1 MSPAAATAAATAA
14 QGRVRALGLDP
25 ARLPRHLAV
34 IMDGNGRWAVRRGWQ
49 RVRGHEKGVDAVRT
63 ISTECSRLGLRW
75 LSLYAFSSEN
85 WSRPDHEVDFLM
97 GLLVEFMDRELPTI
111 MENDIRFRAI
121 GQIDR
126 LPVAVR
132 ERILR
137 NTEVSCNNRG
147 MTMTLAL
154 SYGGR
159 DEIVDA
165 CRRLAA
171 EVAAGR
177 LHPDAIDARQ
187 VGAAMY
193 DPEAPD
199 VDLLVRTAAE
209 QRVSNFLVWQAVY
222 AEYVSLAPLWPD
234 FQASDLHAALA
245 EYQQRERRFG
255 KVAEPRPG

>member
-1 MSPAAATAAATAA
+1 VSATCTGAARE
-14 QGRVRALGLDP
+14 RVLALGLDP
-25 ARLPRHLAV
+25 GRLPRHLAV

-49 RVRGHEKGVDAVRT
+49 RVRGHERGVDAVRT

-85 WSRPDHEVDFLM
+85 WSRPDHEIDFLM

-111 MENDIRFRAI
+111 MDNGIRFRAI
-121 GQIDR
+121 GELHR
-126 LPVAVR
+126 LPAAVR
-132 ERILR
+132 ERIER
-137 NTEVSCNNRG
+137 NTAVSRENTG
-147 MTMTLAL
+147 LTLTLAL

-159 DEIVDA
+159 DEIVAA
-165 CRRLAA
+165 CRRLAV

-177 LHPDAIDARQ
+177 LRPEDIDAGRI
-187 VGAAMY
+187 GSALY

-234 FQASDLHAALA
+234 FQATDLHAALS

-255 KVAEPRPG
+255 KVAEGRAPG